1 MKKQFIK
8 ESKETLYKGFV
19 ILGILLILYYLVLKL
34 TVGFI
39 SFSNIFFLVGIIL
52 LLYGTLELKYKIDLW
67 NRIPKKL
74 RNIFTG
80 LFVVGLC
87 IFIVIE
93 GRIIYE
99 GHHYDRE
106 KPDYLMILGAGL
118 RGDKIS
124 TTLLY
129 RLEKAIEFN
138 KQYPDV
144 KIIVSGG
151 QGEGE
156 YITEALAMKNYLISH
171 GIDESLIISEDKS
184 TNTYENFLYTKNLLD
199 KEVGL
204 ESYTIT
210 VISNDFHMYRAKYLG
225 EKVGFKCLGYP
236 AKSHISSTVIFH
248 VREFVGVIK
257 AYILDR

>member
-1 MKKQFIK
+1 MKKPLIK
-8 ESKETLYKGFV
+8 KSKENLYKGSV
-19 ILGILLILYYLVLKL
+19 ILGIFLILYYLALKL

-39 SFSNIFFLVGIIL
+39 AFSSMFFLVGIVL
-52 LLYGTLELKYKIDLW
+52 LIYGTLELKYKIDLW
-67 NRIPKKL
+67 NRIPQKL
-74 RNIFTG
+74 RNIFNG

-87 IFIVIE
+87 IFIVVE

-129 RLEKAIEFN
+129 RLESAMEFN

-156 YITEALAMKNYLISH
+156 DITEALAMKNYLVSH
-171 GIDESLIISEDKS
+171 GIDENLIISEDKS
-184 TNTYENFLYTKNLLD
+184 TNTYENFSYTKKLLD
-199 KEVGL
+199 EEVG
-204 ESYTIT
+204 SKDYTIT
-210 VISNDFHMYRAKYLG
+210 IISNDFHMYRAKYLG
-225 EKVGFKCLGYP
+225 EKVGFNCLGYP

-248 VREFVGVIK
+248 VREFFGVIK
-257 AYILDR
+257 AYIFER

>member
-1 MKKQFIK
+1 MKKQSIK
-8 ESKETLYKGFV
+8 KSKKTLYKGFV

-39 SFSNIFFLVGIIL
+39 SFSNIFFLVGIICF
-52 LLYGTLELKYKIDLW
+52 LYGALELKYKIDIWSKLP
-67 NRIPKKL
+67 RKL
-74 RNIFTG
+74 RNLVTG
-80 LFVVGLC
+80 LLVVGLS
-87 IFIVIE
+87 IFTVVE

-106 KPDYLMILGAGL
+106 KPDYLMVLGAGL

-138 KQYPDV
+138 EQYPDV

-151 QGEGE
+151 QGKGE
-156 YITEALAMKNYLISH
+156 YITEALAMKNYLMSH
-171 GIDESLIISEDKS
+171 GIDKSLIISEDRS
-184 TNTYENFLYTKNLLD
+184 TNTYENFLYTKELLD
-199 KEVGL
+199 KAVVREH
-204 ESYTIT
+204 YIIT

-248 VREFVGVIK
+248 VREFVGVMK

>member
-1 MKKQFIK
+1 MKKPLIK
-8 ESKETLYKGFV
+8 KSKENLYKGSV
-19 ILGILLILYYLVLKL
+19 ILGIFLILYYLALKL

-39 SFSNIFFLVGIIL
+39 AFSSMFFLVGIIL
-52 LLYGTLELKYKIDLW
+52 LIYGTLELKYKIDLW
-67 NRIPKKL
+67 NRIPQKL
-74 RNIFTG
+74 RNIFNG

-106 KPDYLMILGAGL
+106 KPDYLMVLGAGL

-129 RLEKAIEFN
+129 RLESAMEFN

-156 YITEALAMKNYLISH
+156 DITEALAMKNYLVSH

-184 TNTYENFLYTKNLLD
+184 TNTYENFLYTKKLISALED
-199 KEVGL
+199 KDDH
-204 ESYTIT
+204 TIT
-210 VISNDFHMYRAKYLG
+210 IISNDFHMYRAKYLG
-225 EKVGFKCLGYP
+225 KKIGFNCLGYP

-248 VREFVGVIK
+248 VREFFGVIK
-257 AYILDR
+257 AYIFKR